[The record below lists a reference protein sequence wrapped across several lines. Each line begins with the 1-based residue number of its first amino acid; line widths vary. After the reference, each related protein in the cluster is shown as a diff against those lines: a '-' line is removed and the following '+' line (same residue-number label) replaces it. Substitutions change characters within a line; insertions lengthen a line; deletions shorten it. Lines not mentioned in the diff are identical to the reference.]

1 MAEATTPATM
11 GQVKQAIRRKLR
23 RQAPHEEQTLNI
35 YAMIDMMTILL
46 VFLIMQFANSAS
58 SKLSESAELQI
69 PYTVSRESVDNATTI
84 TISRKQILAPDAN
97 QVQEPL
103 ITLNA
108 SSQVDPNDKQG
119 GSNGFL
125 IVPLYKRMDEHAT
138 RLKKIADALGGK
150 QPFTGNVQIVAD
162 ARTPF
167 RTLSEVIYTLGQCGF
182 KHIRFVLKE
191 KPRAAAAP

>member
-1 MAEATTPATM
+1 MSEGTNIATM

-23 RQAPHEEQTLNI
+23 KHPAHEEQTLNI

-58 SKLSESAELQI
+58 SKLSESEELQL
-69 PYTVSRESVDNATTI
+69 PYTVSREAVDNALTV
-84 TISRKQILAPDAN
+84 TISAKEILAPDAA
-97 QVQEPL
+97 QVQET
-103 ITLNA
+103 IVKLNA
-108 SSQVDPNDKQG
+108 AAQVDPNDKQG

-125 IVPLYKRMDEHAT
+125 IVPLFKRMDEHAT
-138 RLKKIADALGGK
+138 RLKKIADAMGGRE
-150 QPFTGNVQIVAD
+150 PFTGNIQIVAD
-162 ARTPF
+162 KRTPF

-191 KPRAAAAP
+191 KRVEK